1 MLRHRWLALVVA
13 FALVLSIA
21 GCKGSSGDAGGAVG
35 ASDEPAV
42 PAAFDAASSGAVDLD
57 ITADGGGVAIASG
70 DATAAIHVPA
80 GAATAGA
87 SWRVTPLATAPD
99 GVKKPLCPGVY
110 VDTKEASPS
119 GMCSIGFALPGKAS
133 ENATIVKISED
144 GLSSE
149 IVPTERMETGGMTI
163 LTAYVDGFSPY
174 TTAEEDAAARDQ
186 AFQDRA
192 KAKGQ
197 EVDWTIKAGGTETQT
212 NEGWTFNYELDFFA
226 SGGGAGMGGAYDG
239 HASLSIDGEY
249 EGQMSIVSSF
259 GTVKGIGRDQKL
271 RFWIVDAPLASLL
284 TGEDV
289 GDPVVSGSGKMNM
302 EGMGSLN
309 IVATAPNVKGQVD
322 KTAEGGEPLPF
333 TILVNGEDVQIEIP
347 NCGIFPGKILRT
359 TK

>member
-1 MLRHRWLALVVA
+1 MLRHRWLAFVVA
-13 FALVLSIA
+13 FALVLSVA
-21 GCKGSSGDAGGAVG
+21 GCKGNSGDVSDGSGAT
-35 ASDEPAV
+35 DETTI
-42 PAAFDAASSGAVDLD
+42 PAAFDAAAGDASNLA
-57 ITADGGGVAIASG
+57 ITADGSGVAVVSG
-70 DATAAIHVPA
+70 EATAAVYVPA
-80 GAATAGA
+80 GAAKAGA
-87 SWRVTPLATAPD
+87 TWRMTPLASAPA

-110 VDTKEASPS
+110 VDTTEASPT
-119 GMCSIGFALPGKAS
+119 GVCSIGFALPGKAS

-163 LTAYVDGFSPY
+163 LTAYVNGFSAY
-174 TTAEEDAAARDQ
+174 TTAEEDAAARDK

-226 SGGGAGMGGAYDG
+226 SGGGAGMGGVYDG

-289 GDPVVSGSGKMNM
+289 GDPIVSGAGKMNL

-322 KTAEGGEPLPF
+322 KTAQGGDPLPF
-333 TILVNGEDVQIEIP
+333 TILVNGDDVQIEIP